1 MPANHTSE
9 TVTSDAHGVLHPPY
23 ASLESPDVG
32 SCASSF
38 ASCRRRRPPASRQ
51 CGGNRP
57 AWPDR
62 GASLFRRRAVKCRQS
77 WRVGGPER
85 SDPARPAPPVAPEG
99 ALPPVLRRQCA
110 EHVQR
115 LIAVSLQTSMQSES
129 PVGVRTTVT
138 GRSLFRKVPS
148 PPRAG
153 EGQLRLACESLSG
166 TRRNVCYAAS
176 ARLPSALCQARGPG
190 RIEYPGRIT
199 DSHGRLPVAQAA
211 DKGACGVWI
220 VRSCPGGSPGM
231 HQ

>member
-1 MPANHTSE
+1 MACFIRRTPRWRAPTS
-9 TVTSDAHGVLHPPY
+9 AAARLRLRAAGVGVRPRRDSAEGIGRLGQTAVHPFSAAARSSV
-23 ASLESPDVG
+23 ASPGG
-32 SCASSF
+32 SGGRNA
-38 ASCRRRRPPASRQ
+38 AIPLVQPRQWRRRGRFPR
-51 CGGNRP
+51 C
-57 AWPDR
+57 
-62 GASLFRRRAVKCRQS
+62 
-77 WRVGGPER
+77 
-85 SDPARPAPPVAPEG
+85 
-99 ALPPVLRRQCA
+99 LRRQCA

-115 LIAVSLQTSMQSES
+115 LTAVSLQTSMQSES

>member
-1 MPANHTSE
+1 MACFIRRTPRWRAPTS
-9 TVTSDAHGVLHPPY
+9 AAARLRLRAAGVGVRPRRDSAEGIGRLGQTAVHPFS
-23 ASLESPDVG
+23 A
-32 SCASSF
+32 A
-38 ASCRRRRPPASRQ
+38 
-51 CGGNRP
+51 
-57 AWPDR
+57 
-62 GASLFRRRAVKCRQS
+62 AVKCRQS

-129 PVGVRTTVT
+129 PVRVRTTVT
-138 GRSLFRKVPS
+138 GRSIFRKVPS

-190 RIEYPGRIT
+190 RIEYPGRIAN
-199 DSHGRLPVAQAA
+199 SHGRVPVAQAA